1 MIQTHHVK
9 IIQNFNTLSGSKF
22 STSLIMFV
30 ISAVLALIDMV
41 SFKSGMPSQANSGS
55 LSGII
60 LVPLASFVIG
70 FIPLLGGLG
79 MIVFLCLSVASLQE
93 PSLLPRYLCL
103 LAGIVSGITCRKSIR
118 GATGI

>member
-1 MIQTHHVK
+1 
-9 IIQNFNTLSGSKF
+9 
-22 STSLIMFV
+22 MFV
-30 ISAVLALIDMV
+30 ISVVLALIDMV
-41 SFKSGMPSQANSGS
+41 SVKSGMPSQISGN

-79 MIVFLCLSVASLQE
+79 LIVFLCLSIASLQQ
-93 PSLLPRYLCL
+93 PSSLPGFLCL
-103 LAGIVSGITCRKSIR
+103 LAGIISGISCRKSIR